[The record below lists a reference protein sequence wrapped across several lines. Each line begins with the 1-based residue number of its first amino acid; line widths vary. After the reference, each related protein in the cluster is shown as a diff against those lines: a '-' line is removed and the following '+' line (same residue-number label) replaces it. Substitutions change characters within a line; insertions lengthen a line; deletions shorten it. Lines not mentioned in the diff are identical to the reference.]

1 MRSWICRCKHCG
13 KEYSYQAS
21 GEGCNNKLN
30 NEEYCPECMKA
41 ILNALEKIP
50 VRFEHRWHECER
62 PDDKIIERLKE
73 LKKEDDEKIAK
84 ENEEFRQEQLNN
96 PHSLFN
102 HNFDGLDEPLTLPR
116 FQKFEYFPDDIK
128 TAAEFC
134 YDWVRYS
141 VSSPTDDLF
150 DENARWMKVE
160 EYDLVDKKFTGRRWY
175 DKTRESYEPI
185 TVRHWMKIKPEDVEV
200 RPLSPP
206 CGNLLFMDILSHG
219 EKKDESE
226 TTSEDATILDASSL
240 IDEWRKR
247 RLKNFWNI
255 SEDAFSR
262 H

>member
-1 MRSWICRCKHCG
+1 MRTWTCRCKHCG

-21 GEGCNNKLN
+21 GEGCHSKLN
-30 NEEYCPECMKA
+30 NEDYCPECMKA
-41 ILNALEKIP
+41 ILDALDKIP
-50 VRFEHRWHECER
+50 VRFEHRWHKCDR

-84 ENEEFRQEQLNN
+84 ANEEFRQEQLKN
-96 PHSLFN
+96 PYSLFN
-102 HNFDGLDEPLTLPR
+102 QNFAGLDEPLTLPR

-160 EYDLVDKKFTGRRWY
+160 EYDLVDKKFTGRRWH
-175 DKTRESYEPI
+175 DKTRETYEPI
-185 TVRHWMKIKPEDVEV
+185 TVGHYKKIKPEDIKVQ
-200 RPLSPP
+200 PLPPP
-206 CGNLLFMDILSHG
+206 CGKLFFMDILPPG

-226 TTSEDATILDASSL
+226 TTSEDTTTLDASSL
-240 IDEWRKR
+240 IDEWKKR
-247 RLKNFWNI
+247 CLKNPMNLTEYL
-255 SEDAFSR
+255 SK
-262 H
+262 HK